1 MTINAI
7 LNPVT
12 FAQHIFTGFVALGIV
27 LGAIALF
34 FATIATYNFVADDS
48 DSGYAPTQSVDSDD
62 NIIPNYGPDAFAA
75 VNKHFA
81 GSSQTLNETNRT
93 VTALDNTAWGA
104 NAKAIVNA
112 R

>member
-1 MTINAI
+1 MTIHNI

-12 FAQHIFTGFVALGIV
+12 FAQHIFTVIVALGIV

-34 FATIATYNFVADDS
+34 FATIAAGNFVADDS
-48 DSGYAPTQSVDSDD
+48 DNGYAATQSVDSDD
-62 NIIPNYGPDAFAA
+62 NIIPHYGPDAFAA
-75 VNKHFA
+75 VNNYFA
-81 GSSQTLNETNRT
+81 RSSQTLNETDRA